1 MTKLEKHKKLNF
13 LFYKIFR
20 ELYQGKTNPSSLG
33 EVGKITDI
41 LVSSIFSKSNN
52 ENYDL
57 NSNLKEEDLDLLE
70 NEISVLKKLIF
81 EKNKEVSNW
90 MKELRKKVL
99 NSEEVKLIIN
109 EV

>member
-1 MTKLEKHKKLNF
+1 MTELEKHKKLNF
-13 LFYKIFR
+13 LFYKIFQ
-20 ELYQGKTNPSSLG
+20 ELYQGKINPISLG

-41 LVSSIFSKSNN
+41 LVSSIFCKENN

-57 NSNLKEEDLDLLE
+57 NSDLKEKDLDLLE

-90 MKELRKKVL
+90 MKEQRKKVL
-99 NSEEVKLIIN
+99 NNEEVKLIID

>member
-1 MTKLEKHKKLNF
+1 MTELEKHKKLNF

-20 ELYQGKTNPSSLG
+20 ELYQGKINPSSLG

-41 LVSSIFSKSNN
+41 LVSSIFCKSNN

-57 NSNLKEEDLDLLE
+57 NLKEEDLDLLE
-70 NEISVLKKLIF
+70 NEILVLKKLIF

-90 MKELRKKVL
+90 MKEQRKKVL
-99 NSEEVKLIIN
+99 NSEEVKLIID

>member
-1 MTKLEKHKKLNF
+1 MTELEKHKKLNF
-13 LFYKIFR
+13 LFYKIFQ
-20 ELYQGKTNPSSLG
+20 ELYQGKINPISLG

-41 LVSSIFSKSNN
+41 LVSSIFCKSNN

-57 NSNLKEEDLDLLE
+57 NSDLKEEDLDLLE
-70 NEISVLKKLIF
+70 NEILVLKKLIF

-90 MKELRKKVL
+90 MKEQRKKVL
-99 NSEEVKLIIN
+99 NCEEVKLIID

>member
-1 MTKLEKHKKLNF
+1 MTELEKHKKLNS
-13 LFYKIFR
+13 LFYKIFW
-20 ELYQGKTNPSSLG
+20 ELYQGKINPISLG

-41 LVSSIFSKSNN
+41 LVSSIFYKLNN

-57 NSNLKEEDLDLLE
+57 DSDLKEEDLDLLE
-70 NEISVLKKLIF
+70 NEILVLKKLIF

-90 MKELRKKVL
+90 MKEQRKKVL
-99 NSEEVKLIIN
+99 NSEEVKLILD

>member
-1 MTKLEKHKKLNF
+1 MTELEKHKKLNF
-13 LFYKIFR
+13 LFYKIFQ
-20 ELYQGKTNPSSLG
+20 ELYQGKINPIIIR

-41 LVSSIFSKSNN
+41 LVSSIFCKSNN

-57 NSNLKEEDLDLLE
+57 NSDLKEKDLDLLE

-90 MKELRKKVL
+90 MKEQRKKVL
-99 NSEEVKLIIN
+99 NSEEVKLIID

>member
-1 MTKLEKHKKLNF
+1 MTELEKHKKLNF
-13 LFYKIFR
+13 LFYKIFW
-20 ELYQGKTNPSSLG
+20 ELYQGKINPISLG

-41 LVSSIFSKSNN
+41 LVSSIFCKSNN

-57 NSNLKEEDLDLLE
+57 NSDLKEEDLDLLE
-70 NEISVLKKLIF
+70 NEILVVKKLIY

-90 MKELRKKVL
+90 MKEQRKKVL
-99 NSEEVKLIIN
+99 NSEEVKLIID